1 MSAKRSPLVII
12 DALLDELVRKK
23 VVTPAARNR
32 IAPKDGEPITRVML
46 SDRCLGLVWGFR
58 PEASAALDALNKALR
73 EADSASDASLTEIV
87 AHIHRCLRIEKVPPL
102 EAGEL
107 AKRPKTAARRREILR
122 VRDVRAIRSY
132 AGEASTAFSRHATTS
147 ETLEYMIERL
157 LKKRRAG

>member
-1 MSAKRSPLVII
+1 MSPKRSPLLII

-46 SDRCLGLVWGFR
+46 SDRCLALVWGFR
-58 PEASAALDALNKALR
+58 GEVSAALDT
-73 EADSASDASLTEIV
+73 DASITEIV
-87 AHIHRCLRIEKVPPL
+87 AHIHHRIAAEAAPPL

-107 AKRPKTAARRREILR
+107 ANRPKEAARRREILR